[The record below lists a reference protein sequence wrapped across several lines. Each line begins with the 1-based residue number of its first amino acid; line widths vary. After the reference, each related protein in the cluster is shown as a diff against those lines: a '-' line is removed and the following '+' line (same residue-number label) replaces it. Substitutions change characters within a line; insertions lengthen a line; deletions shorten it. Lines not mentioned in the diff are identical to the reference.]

1 MEKIVVFF
9 RVSLRKYDNVV
20 KSEVIKSEKD
30 EENKK
35 KLVISRVNLYNVIV
49 FKIVVFFI
57 LIEKSKRLS
66 IFFVFNFEFDDSV

>member
-35 KLVISRVNLYNVIV
+35 KLVIVRVNLYNVII

>member
-35 KLVISRVNLYNVIV
+35 KLVISRVNSYNVII
-49 FKIVVFFI
+49 FKIIVFFI

>member
-9 RVSLRKYDNVV
+9 RVSLRKYDNVI

-35 KLVISRVNLYNVIV
+35 KLVISRVNLYNVII

>member
-9 RVSLRKYDNVV
+9 RVFLRKYDNVV

-35 KLVISRVNLYNVIV
+35 KLVISRVNLYNVII

>member
-35 KLVISRVNLYNVIV
+35 KLVISRVNSYNVII

>member
-35 KLVISRVNLYNVIV
+35 KLVISRVNLYNVIT

-66 IFFVFNFEFDDSV
+66 IFFVLNFEFDDSV

>member
-9 RVSLRKYDNVV
+9 RVLLRKYDNVV

-35 KLVISRVNLYNVIV
+35 KLVISRVNLYNVII

-66 IFFVFNFEFDDSV
+66 IFFVLNFEFDDSV

>member
-9 RVSLRKYDNVV
+9 RVSLRKYDNVA

-35 KLVISRVNLYNVIV
+35 KLVISRVNLYNVII

>member
-20 KSEVIKSEKD
+20 KSEVIKNEKD

-35 KLVISRVNLYNVIV
+35 KSVISRVNLYNVII

>member
-1 MEKIVVFF
+1 MEKIIVFF

-35 KLVISRVNLYNVIV
+35 KLVISRVNLYNVII

-57 LIEKSKRLS
+57 LIEKLKRLS

>member
-1 MEKIVVFF
+1 MEKIIVFF

-35 KLVISRVNLYNVIV
+35 KLVISRVNLYNVII

-66 IFFVFNFEFDDSV
+66 IFFVLNFEFDDSV

>member
-35 KLVISRVNLYNVIV
+35 KLVISRVNLYNVII

-66 IFFVFNFEFDDSV
+66 IFFVLNFEFDDSV

>member
-9 RVSLRKYDNVV
+9 RVSLRKYDNIV

-35 KLVISRVNLYNVIV
+35 KLVISRVNLYNVII

>member
-35 KLVISRVNLYNVIV
+35 KLVISRVNLYNVII

-57 LIEKSKRLS
+57 LIEKSKRLLV
-66 IFFVFNFEFDDSV
+66 FFVFNFEFDDSV

>member
-1 MEKIVVFF
+1 MEKNVVFF

-35 KLVISRVNLYNVIV
+35 KLVISRVNLYNVII

>member
-35 KLVISRVNLYNVIV
+35 KLVISRVNLYNVIIL
-49 FKIVVFFI
+49 KIVVFFI

>member
-35 KLVISRVNLYNVIV
+35 KLVISRVNLYNVII

-66 IFFVFNFEFDDSV
+66 IFFVFNFELDDSV

>member
-35 KLVISRVNLYNVIV
+35 KLVISRVNSYNVII

-57 LIEKSKRLS
+57 LIEKLKRLS

>member
-35 KLVISRVNLYNVIV
+35 KLVISRVNSYNVII

-57 LIEKSKRLS
+57 LIEKLKRLL

>member
-9 RVSLRKYDNVV
+9 RVLLRKYDNVV

-35 KLVISRVNLYNVIV
+35 KLVISRVNLYNVII

>member
-35 KLVISRVNLYNVIV
+35 KLVISRVNLYNVII

-57 LIEKSKRLS
+57 LIEKLKRLS

>member
-35 KLVISRVNLYNVIV
+35 KLVLSRVNLYNVII

>member
-35 KLVISRVNLYNVIV
+35 KLVICRVNLYNVII

>member
-20 KSEVIKSEKD
+20 KLEVIKSEKD

-35 KLVISRVNLYNVIV
+35 KLVISRVNLYNVII

>member
-35 KLVISRVNLYNVIV
+35 KLVISRVNLYNVII

-57 LIEKSKRLS
+57 LIEKLKWLL

>member
-35 KLVISRVNLYNVIV
+35 KLVISRVNLYNVII

-57 LIEKSKRLS
+57 LIEKSKRLL

>member
-1 MEKIVVFF
+1 MEKIIVFF

-35 KLVISRVNLYNVIV
+35 KLVISRVNLYNVII
-49 FKIVVFFI
+49 FKIVVCFI

>member
-35 KLVISRVNLYNVIV
+35 KLVISRVNLYNVII

-57 LIEKSKRLS
+57 LIEKLKRLL
-66 IFFVFNFEFDDSV
+66 IFFVLNFEFDDSV

>member
-1 MEKIVVFF
+1 MEKIIVFF

-35 KLVISRVNLYNVIV
+35 KLVISRVNLYNVII

>member
-35 KLVISRVNLYNVIV
+35 KLVIIRVNLYNVII

>member
-35 KLVISRVNLYNVIV
+35 KLVISRVNSYIVII

>member
-20 KSEVIKSEKD
+20 KLEVIKSEKD

-35 KLVISRVNLYNVIV
+35 KLVISRVNLYNVII

-57 LIEKSKRLS
+57 LIEKLKRLS

>member
-35 KLVISRVNLYNVIV
+35 KLVISRVNLYNVII
-49 FKIVVFFI
+49 FKIVVSFI

>member
-35 KLVISRVNLYNVIV
+35 KLVISRVNLYNVII

>member
-9 RVSLRKYDNVV
+9 RVSLRKYDNFV

-35 KLVISRVNLYNVIV
+35 KLVISRVNLYNVII

>member
-9 RVSLRKYDNVV
+9 RVSLKKYDNVV

-35 KLVISRVNLYNVIV
+35 KLVISRVNLYNVII